1 MNIDNLVYRD
11 DVKRLWDELTS
22 LEKSIINDVLLDI
35 NGDNLGKENVSL
47 TYVIDEDD
55 KSFNVYWYLEMVDN
69 IQITKAFLSESM
81 QTLIDYKTIAL
92 GRF

>member
-1 MNIDNLVYRD
+1 MNIDNLVYRE
-11 DVKRLWDELTS
+11 DVKRLWEELTS

-35 NGDNLGKENVSL
+35 NGDNLGKENLSL

-55 KSFNVYWYLEMVDN
+55 NNFTVYWYLEMVDDT
-69 IQITKAFLSESM
+69 QVTKAFLSESM
-81 QTLIDYKTIAL
+81 QNLINYKIISL